1 MWLGFKVSSLSLQQT
16 RRSRKVAPQQFQA
29 ASEST
34 ISKHGPTDPLQSNQ
48 RNVVNPSAGSE
59 LVEAGDAG
67 KTYQPSILDEV
78 VGCVEDMILSVVT
91 AERFEAS
98 YLEERKSSSGD
109 VKNDMESINA
119 AVNECVEHLIETV
132 SKNCDLNA
140 KVEDKSFVPCK
151 IIATSDVT
159 SSFTFLAELTNSQLT
174 SLEDSSASE
183 TAELDV
189 TDQFPECGE
198 TRSADEIVS
207 SPASLD
213 AMSDHQLVSCTNVSS
228 TPGCV
233 VAEGSGAGHVDLV
246 PRNVLNKPTLPDMK
260 KKRNKA
266 NLGSFVENLLSCC
279 FPWRN
284 RNSRNHSKCS

>member
-1 MWLGFKVSSLSLQQT
+1 MWLGFKVSSLSLQLT
-16 RRSRKVAPQQFQA
+16 RRCRKVAPQQFQA

-67 KTYQPSILDEV
+67 KTYPPIILAEV

-132 SKNCDLNA
+132 SKNCDLNS

-159 SSFTFLAELTNSQLT
+159 SNITCLAELTNSPLT
-174 SLEDSSASE
+174 SLEDNFASE

-189 TDQFPECGE
+189 TDQFPERGE

-233 VAEGSGAGHVDLV
+233 VAE
-246 PRNVLNKPTLPDMK
+246 
-260 KKRNKA
+260 KRNKA

-284 RNSRNHSKCS
+284 RNSRNRSKCS

>member
-1 MWLGFKVSSLSLQQT
+1 MWLRFKVSSLSLQQT

-98 YLEERKSSSGD
+98 YLKERKSSSGD
-109 VKNDMESINA
+109 VKSDMESINA

-159 SSFTFLAELTNSQLT
+159 SNITCLAELTNSQLT
-174 SLEDSSASE
+174 SLEDNSTSE

-198 TRSADEIVS
+198 IRSADEIVS

-213 AMSDHQLVSCTNVSS
+213 AMSDHQLVFCTNVSS

-233 VAEGSGAGHVDLV
+233 VAGGSGAGHVDLV

-284 RNSRNHSKCS
+284 RNSRNRSKCS